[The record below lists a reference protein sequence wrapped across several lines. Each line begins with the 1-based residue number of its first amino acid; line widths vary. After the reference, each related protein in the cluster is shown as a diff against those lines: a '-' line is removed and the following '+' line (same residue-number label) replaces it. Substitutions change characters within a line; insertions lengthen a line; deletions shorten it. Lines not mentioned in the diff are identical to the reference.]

1 MEKEL
6 LLKVYRFRIDME
18 DRSGYSENMD
28 SFDVLAET
36 FEEAFEKVKKKI
48 ARQKNYV
55 VGEVSLI
62 SVMD

>member
-6 LLKVYRFRIDME
+6 SLKVYRFRIDME
-18 DRSGYSENMD
+18 DKGGYSENMD